1 LGGHG
6 YDFCFDID
14 IYMDM
19 DGIPLGLIL
28 WVESGDD
35 NEHYR
40 HVGAICI
47 YELRYL
53 PWTDRFT

>member
-1 LGGHG
+1 M
-6 YDFCFDID
+6 
-14 IYMDM
+14 YMDM

-28 WVESGDD
+28 WVEGGDG